1 MRWSNVALLAA
12 SILISICAAEAS
24 VRAIDHLP
32 VLTDWLPNTRDR
44 DVTARSVASIPLAQG
59 VSAEWFFRDPPP
71 LPNRGV
77 PPAAWMRVMNEAKDI
92 PSWVLGTFHATD
104 FFKAYNAV
112 YVGDPCA
119 HPVFRQAP
127 GSLYVFDPLDHSPYP
142 RMRYLPNATTPT
154 GLVTNQVGW
163 RGPPV
168 KVDKPADVVRI
179 VFVGASTTANSAY
192 YPYSYP
198 ELVGG
203 WLNIWAASRKMNV
216 RFEALNAGREGI
228 VSTDIEAIV
237 RKEVLPFRP
246 ELVVY
251 LEGGSTLTAR
261 ELVDRP
267 LTPPPA
273 ETEEAWSEGYLQGL
287 LREASHR
294 SALARRMQIA
304 LHLVDHAPLKEPPKP
319 AHEVLWPADL
329 DRADPDLALPDLPLH
344 LSTAIADLDHIHAEL
359 SRVGATLALSSYKFF
374 VHDGMALDSVRDRA
388 LYEELNY
395 TLFPLT
401 YHELG
406 NLVGFQN
413 RVYEKYADAH
423 ALPFVDVARSMPDE
437 AELYPDPVHFSYGGV
452 RLHAWIVFQSLVP
465 LIERKLGEGT
475 WPMPASHPKE
485 VPAGMVAPPRQIPV
499 SCPAGSAKHARAG
512 DAAR

>member
-1 MRWSNVALLAA
+1 MRWSDIALLAA
-12 SILISICAAEAS
+12 SIVLSMCAAEAS
-24 VRAIDHLP
+24 VRALDRLP

-44 DVTARSVASIPLAQG
+44 DVTARSVGSLPLADG
-59 VSAEWFFRDPPP
+59 VSADWFSRDPPP

-77 PPAAWMRVMNEAKDI
+77 PPAEWTRVMDEARDI
-92 PSWVLGTFHATD
+92 PLWVPEVFHATD
-104 FFKAYNAV
+104 YFKAYNAV
-112 YVGDPCA
+112 YVGDPCS

-127 GSLYVFDPLDHSPYP
+127 GSLYVFDPVDHAPYP
-142 RMRYLPNATTPT
+142 RLRYLPSATTPT
-154 GLVTNQVGW
+154 GLVTNEAAW

-203 WLNIWAASRKMNV
+203 WLNIWAASHKMNV

-228 VSTDIEAIV
+228 LSTDIEAVV

-251 LEGGSTLTAR
+251 LEGGSTMIAR

-267 LTPPPA
+267 LTPPPV
-273 ETEEAWSEGYLQGL
+273 EADEAASEDYLQGL

-294 SALARRMQIA
+294 SALARRVQIA

-319 AHEVLWPADL
+319 AHEVLWPAGL
-329 DRADPDLALPDLPLH
+329 DRADPDLARPDLPLR
-344 LSTAIADLDHIHAEL
+344 LSTSIADLDHIRAEL
-359 SRVGATLALSSYKFF
+359 SGVGSTLALSSYKFF
-374 VHDGMALDSVRDRA
+374 VPDGVPLDSVRDRG

-401 YHELG
+401 YHELDD
-406 NLVGFQN
+406 LAGFQN
-413 RVYEKYADAH
+413 RVYEKYARTNG
-423 ALPFVDVARSMPDE
+423 LPFVDVARHMPDE
-437 AELYPDPVHFSYGGV
+437 AGLYTDPVHFSYGGV

-465 LIERKLGEGT
+465 LIERKLGEGA
-475 WPMPASHPKE
+475 WPMPASHPTE
-485 VPAGMVAPPRQIPV
+485 VPAGMVTQPRQIPV
-499 SCPAGSAKHARAG
+499 SCPASLAMAR
-512 DAAR
+512 

>member
-273 ETEEAWSEGYLQGL
+273 ETEEAGSEGYLQGL

>member
-216 RFEALNAGREGI
+216 RFEGLNAGREGI

-273 ETEEAWSEGYLQGL
+273 ETEEAGSEGYLQGL

>member
-1 MRWSNVALLAA
+1 MGMRWSNVALLAA

-179 VFVGASTTANSAY
+179 VFVGASTTSN
-192 YPYSYP
+192 
-198 ELVGG
+198 
-203 WLNIWAASRKMNV
+203 
-216 RFEALNAGREGI
+216 
-228 VSTDIEAIV
+228 
-237 RKEVLPFRP
+237 
-246 ELVVY
+246 
-251 LEGGSTLTAR
+251 
-261 ELVDRP
+261 
-267 LTPPPA
+267 
-273 ETEEAWSEGYLQGL
+273 
-287 LREASHR
+287 
-294 SALARRMQIA
+294 
-304 LHLVDHAPLKEPPKP
+304 
-319 AHEVLWPADL
+319 
-329 DRADPDLALPDLPLH
+329 
-344 LSTAIADLDHIHAEL
+344 
-359 SRVGATLALSSYKFF
+359 SSY
-374 VHDGMALDSVRDRA
+374 
-388 LYEELNY
+388 
-395 TLFPLT
+395 
-401 YHELG
+401 
-406 NLVGFQN
+406 
-413 RVYEKYADAH
+413 
-423 ALPFVDVARSMPDE
+423 
-437 AELYPDPVHFSYGGV
+437 
-452 RLHAWIVFQSLVP
+452 
-465 LIERKLGEGT
+465 
-475 WPMPASHPKE
+475 
-485 VPAGMVAPPRQIPV
+485 
-499 SCPAGSAKHARAG
+499 
-512 DAAR
+512 

>member
-1 MRWSNVALLAA
+1 
-12 SILISICAAEAS
+12 
-24 VRAIDHLP
+24 
-32 VLTDWLPNTRDR
+32 
-44 DVTARSVASIPLAQG
+44 
-59 VSAEWFFRDPPP
+59 
-71 LPNRGV
+71 
-77 PPAAWMRVMNEAKDI
+77 
-92 PSWVLGTFHATD
+92 
-104 FFKAYNAV
+104 
-112 YVGDPCA
+112 
-119 HPVFRQAP
+119 
-127 GSLYVFDPLDHSPYP
+127 
-142 RMRYLPNATTPT
+142 
-154 GLVTNQVGW
+154 
-163 RGPPV
+163 
-168 KVDKPADVVRI
+168 
-179 VFVGASTTANSAY
+179 
-192 YPYSYP
+192 
-198 ELVGG
+198 
-203 WLNIWAASRKMNV
+203 MNV
-216 RFEALNAGREGI
+216 RFEGLNAGREGI

-273 ETEEAWSEGYLQGL
+273 ETEEAGSEGYLQGL